1 MKKKD
6 IPQDKS
12 ALENHTRELCYAQG
26 EDGEYGT
33 ALSSGWEPKTIALDQ
48 AWNEI
53 KQRKI
58 EALKGLINKETSPV
72 AYFMEKNIMDLN
84 VLASYS
90 GFFKFSVKK
99 HLKYDSFNNLSDKK
113 KQKYADAFEISL
125 EELENLDAVK
135 ELEKVENQTKETSED

>member
-12 ALENHTRELCYAQG
+12 ALNNHTRELCYAQG

-48 AWNEI
+48 AWDEI
-53 KQRKI
+53 KSRKI
-58 EALKGLINKETSPV
+58 QALKDYLNQQASPI
-72 AYFMEKNIMDLN
+72 AYFMEKNLMDLN
-84 VLASYS
+84 ILASYS

-99 HLKYDSFNNLSDKK
+99 HLKYDAFNKLSDKK
-113 KQKYADAFEISL
+113 MKKYADAFEISL
-125 EELENLDAVK
+125 EELKSFDAENEMK
-135 ELEKVENQTKETSED
+135 EVLNETQETSED